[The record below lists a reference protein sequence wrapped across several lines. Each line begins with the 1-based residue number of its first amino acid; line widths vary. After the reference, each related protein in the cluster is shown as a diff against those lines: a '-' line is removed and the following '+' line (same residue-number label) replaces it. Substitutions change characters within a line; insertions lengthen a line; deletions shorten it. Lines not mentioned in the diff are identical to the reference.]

1 MLLQASSDDKKGVIE
16 KKMLERMREILL
28 DKNLDYVQFSVRFVD
43 EILPDRL
50 TGKKPLIVTAKRC
63 ESDEMEEAV

>member
-1 MLLQASSDDKKGVIE
+1 
-16 KKMLERMREILL
+16 MLERMREILL

-43 EILPDRL
+43 EILHDRL